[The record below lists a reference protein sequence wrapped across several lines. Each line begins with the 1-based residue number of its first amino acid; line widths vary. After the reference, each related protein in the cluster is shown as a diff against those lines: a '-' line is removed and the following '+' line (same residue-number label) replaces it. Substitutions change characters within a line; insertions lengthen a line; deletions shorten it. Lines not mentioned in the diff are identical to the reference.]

1 MSDNLRLHI
10 LHSCPFSWK
19 VRSTLEH
26 LQLPF
31 DEVQVHPL
39 KVKKQLNELTQDT
52 WGKVPVLEDAH
63 GVHVDSTPIMKYLD
77 RTYADSRLSN
87 GTDPERHAT
96 WLEWVDEKFKDAT
109 IPILYGSL
117 RRGRSDVL
125 EDRTHGTFLM
135 VQFSALCMVRIPH
148 HAPHCGSQDEGRW
161 AEAGA
166 PLA

>member
-1 MSDNLRLHI
+1 MSDNLGCTS
-10 LHSCPFSWK
+10 LHSHPFSWK

-117 RRGRSDVL
+117 RHAERRPGGSHAWNVSHGSVL
-125 EDRTHGTFLM
+125 GSMHGPDSSSCASLR
-135 VQFSALCMVRIPH
+135 VAR
-148 HAPHCGSQDEGRW
+148 
-161 AEAGA
+161 
-166 PLA
+166 